1 MHIRPIWTDKD
12 HETALREIEALWEAE
27 GIDAGDRLDVLATLV
42 ETYEICRW
50 PIEPFDPVRATKHQ
64 FK

>member
-1 MHIRPIWTDKD
+1 MHIRPIWTDRD

-27 GIDAGDRLDVLATLV
+27 GIDTCDRLDVLATLV

-50 PIEPFDPVRATKHQ
+50 PIEPFDPVRAIKASI
-64 FK
+64 